1 MRTHEIEKTLRE
13 LDPATGDGPG
23 SEETLARILRA
34 PRAGRADRAARAESA
49 TPAPA
54 RTRRPLRIGL
64 AASAVTAALV
74 IGGVLGVDA
83 LRPEPAEASWSPV
96 GTTVGAEDPATTACD
111 ASADDMPGL
120 RLVLAE
126 RRGGTTLSWSEGE
139 GGASLMCLA
148 RGDEVLGSIA
158 STGVGA
164 DGAASGAAPLAAGAV
179 DGGILGGV
187 FEGGPDTGEP
197 EGGGDAHV
205 MARGRVGEDVTG
217 IELTAPGE
225 DPIDATVGN
234 GRYLAWWPTDRGP
247 GESVTITARITT
259 ADGDVHEQVLE
270 DD

>member
-23 SEETLARILRA
+23 SEATLARILRTPRA
-34 PRAGRADRAARAESA
+34 DRAGRAAHREQVI
-49 TPAPA
+49 PAPA

-96 GTTVGAEDPATTACD
+96 GTAVGAGDPATSACD
-111 ASADDMPGL
+111 ASAEDMPSMHV
-120 RLVLAE
+120 VLAE
-126 RRGGTTLSWSEGE
+126 RRAGTTLTWSEGE
-139 GGASLMCLA
+139 DGATMTCLA
-148 RGDEVLGSIA
+148 RSDGPLGSVT
-158 STGVGA
+158 STGVGVP
-164 DGAASGAAPLAAGAV
+164 DPGPLAADAV
-179 DGGILGGV
+179 DGGIVGGA
-187 FEGGPDTGEP
+187 FDS
-197 EGGGDAHV
+197 DSDSHV
-205 MARGRVGEDVTG
+205 IARGRVGEDVTG
-217 IELTAPGE
+217 VQLTAPGE

-247 GESVTITARITT
+247 GESVTVTARITT